1 MDKWVLLEH
10 EVHNAKSKD
19 IHYDFLVEN
28 GIDCLTWKF
37 LKLPSLNQASIEIS
51 KQPNHRLIW
60 LSRIEHELSD
70 NRGFVKRIDHGIF
83 KNVSTELDSENYRF
97 ILDGELLSGLFE
109 ISANSCRSVSYTHL
123 TLPTIA

>member
-10 EVHNAKSKD
+10 EVYNAKYKD

-37 LKLPSLNQASIEIS
+37 LKLPLLNQASIEIS
-51 KQPNHRLIW
+51 KQPNHRLVW
-60 LSRIEHELSD
+60 LSRIDHQLSD

-83 KNVSTELDSENYRF
+83 KNVSDKFESEYYRF
-97 ILDGELLSGLFE
+97 ILDGELIDGLFE
-109 ISANSCRSVSYTHL
+109 ISGNSCRLSKNY
-123 TLPTIA
+123 

>member
-10 EVHNAKSKD
+10 KVYTENSFN

-37 LKLPSLNQASIEIS
+37 FKIPHLDQAFTEIF

-60 LSRIEHELSD
+60 LSRVEHELSK
-70 NRGFVKRIDHGIF
+70 NRGSVKRIDHGIF
-83 KNVSTELDSENYRF
+83 KNVSYRLDSECFRF
-97 ILDGELLSGLFE
+97 ILDGQLLHGLLE
-109 ISANSCRSVSYTHL
+109 ISGNSCRLSKKN
-123 TLPTIA
+123 

>member
-10 EVHNAKSKD
+10 EVYNAKSKD

-37 LKLPSLNQASIEIS
+37 LKLPLLNQASIEII
-51 KQPNHRLIW
+51 KQPNHRLVW

-83 KNVSTELDSENYRF
+83 KNISTDLNSENSRF
-97 ILDGELLSGLFE
+97 LLDGELLSGLFAL
-109 ISANSCRSVSYTHL
+109 SANSCRLSKNY
-123 TLPTIA
+123 

>member
-1 MDKWVLLEH
+1 MNKWVLLEH
-10 EVHNAKSKD
+10 KVYFANSVD

-37 LKLPSLNQASIEIS
+37 LKLPLLNQSSIEIIN
-51 KQPNHRLIW
+51 QPNHRLVW

-83 KNVSTELDSENYRF
+83 KSISAKWDSENFRF
-97 ILDGELLSGLFE
+97 ILDGQLLYGLFE
-109 ISANSCRSVSYTHL
+109 ISGNFCRLSKSY
-123 TLPTIA
+123 

>member
-1 MDKWVLLEH
+1 MNKWALLEH
-10 EVHNAKSKD
+10 KVNLGSSFD

-37 LKLPSLNQASIEIS
+37 FKLPLLNQASIEIS

-60 LSRIEHELSD
+60 LSRIKHELSD

-83 KNVSTELDSENYRF
+83 KNVSDKLDSEYYRF
-97 ILDGELLSGLFE
+97 ILDGELFYGLLE
-109 ISANSCRSVSYTHL
+109 ISGNSCRLSKNY
-123 TLPTIA
+123 

>member
-1 MDKWVLLEH
+1 MNKWVLLEH
-10 EVHNAKSKD
+10 KVDFANSVD

-37 LKLPSLNQASIEIS
+37 LKLPLFNQASIEIY
-51 KQPNHRLIW
+51 KQPNHRLVW

-83 KNVSTELDSENYRF
+83 KSVSDKLESEHRF
-97 ILDGELLSGLFE
+97 ILDGELLHGLFE
-109 ISANSCRSVSYTHL
+109 ISANFCRLSKNN
-123 TLPTIA
+123 